1 MPRENKRRIRRSR
14 KFAGAV
20 TKKNG
25 NGVITLVGHSE
36 ILVTIAVEVSRGNR
50 SGVEAHANRDGFL
63 KRAIAVAEEHVH
75 GVRKRITGDQVMASA
90 AGECRRSDSGKG
102 RRRCA
107 ARSSQRN
114 GRTGG
119 LRKRALIAVLIQQN
133 RNRVVDFVHDRQ
145 VKETVI
151 QKICGHQSDRAG
163 PGGIRS
169 AGEGIARSAWIG
181 RKGWTPQ
188 AAGK

>member
-1 MPRENKRRIRRSR
+1 LMTS
-14 KFAGAV
+14 AV
-20 TKKNG
+20 TECPRTDSANG
-25 NGVITLVGHSE
+25 P
-36 ILVTIAVEVSRGNR
+36 
-50 SGVEAHANRDGFL
+50 
-63 KRAIAVAEEHVH
+63 
-75 GVRKRITGDQVMASA
+75 
-90 AGECRRSDSGKG
+90 
-102 RRRCA
+102 RRCA
-107 ARSSQRN
+107 ARTSQHN
-114 GRTGG
+114 ARTRG